1 MKHNINDNYDNY
13 DKNEAFFKNLASLY
27 AEKSGN
33 ELKKELANLSQTDI
47 SSPDKVDKID
57 KFDER
62 VKSKIRTDKVKKWT
76 ARLMPAAACLIIAMT
91 IYIINIRPRVVDF
104 PGNADSVNSAAESTA
119 PSAIL
124 NYEFV
129 SAKLPP
135 DYVLR
140 KIDYDY
146 KKVIYYII
154 NEEGVEIILTIEEY
168 DGNINADGLDTININ
183 GKKAYGIATEDFS
196 FLQYK
201 KDNYLYMLT
210 SPYYDYGDL
219 IKISEKLI

>member
-1 MKHNINDNYDNY
+1 MKHNINN
-13 DKNEAFFKNLASLY
+13 KNEMFFKNLASLY

-33 ELKKELANLSQTDI
+33 ELKKELSNLTQSAETF
-47 SSPDKVDKID
+47 SPEELN
-57 KFDER
+57 KFDEK
-62 VKSKIRTDKVKKWT
+62 VKGRIRTNQVKKWT
-76 ARLMPAAACLIIAMT
+76 ARLMPIAACFIIVLT
-91 IYIINIRPRVVDF
+91 VYIINVGRHI
-104 PGNADSVNSAAESTA
+104 NNLSANSDSLNSSNSAVMESNNHSMA
-119 PSAIL
+119 AD
-124 NYEFV
+124 YEFL

-135 DYVLR
+135 NYVLR

-168 DGNINADGLDTININ
+168 NGKVNTDGLDEIKIND
-183 GKKAYGIATEDFS
+183 KTAYGRTTYDFT

-210 SPYYDYGDL
+210 SPYYDYDDL
-219 IKISEKLI
+219 IKISENLI